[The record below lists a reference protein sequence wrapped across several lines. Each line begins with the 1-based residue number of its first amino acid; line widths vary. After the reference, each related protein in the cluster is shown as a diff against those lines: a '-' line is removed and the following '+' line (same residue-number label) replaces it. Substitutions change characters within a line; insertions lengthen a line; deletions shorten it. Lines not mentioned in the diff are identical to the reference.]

1 MFKVYNLACLWINP
15 FNSYLYLLVQI
26 RTQVSH
32 TIGKLFVWKFTTVVW
47 IESSKKIKYSPVV
60 FIHPVHH
67 TFLEVV
73 KNLFR
78 RDQTANLRLT
88 SSLLIQARDRW
99 LNDGIFVVL
108 EKSTDTSLDKIGACS
123 ITCKVISQLSWSCAR
138 TILSHLSVSC
148 ARRPQINLKHT
159 GALKIA

>member
-78 RDQTANLRLT
+78 RNQTSNLRLT

-108 EKSTDTSLDKIGACS
+108 EKSTDTSLDKIGACE
-123 ITCKVISQLSWSCAR
+123 VISQLSWSCAR